1 MPAPIR
7 TQPIPSRNVD
17 STDVAV
23 ATSQQ
28 LRRVSQASSAGAGQ
42 TGARR
47 SVSASTF
54 VSSTD
59 TRIGVDTTGGAVT
72 LTLPFADEYA
82 FMRVEIER
90 IAGAASV
97 TVAARAGDT
106 INVTTANNLTVY
118 STVDN
123 TTWRGVR
130 IGV

>member
-1 MPAPIR
+1 MPMPIR
-7 TQPIPSRNVD
+7 TQPIPSKGMD

-28 LRRVSQASSAGAGQ
+28 LRRVSYASAAGAGQ

-47 SVSASTF
+47 TVTASTF
-54 VSSTD
+54 ISSTD

-72 LTLPFADEYA
+72 LTLPFADEYP

-90 IAGAASV
+90 VAGANNV
-97 TVAARAGDT
+97 TVAARVGDT
-106 INVTTANNLTVY
+106 VNLTTANNLTVY
-118 STVDN
+118 STTDN
-123 TTWRGVR
+123 ATWRGVR